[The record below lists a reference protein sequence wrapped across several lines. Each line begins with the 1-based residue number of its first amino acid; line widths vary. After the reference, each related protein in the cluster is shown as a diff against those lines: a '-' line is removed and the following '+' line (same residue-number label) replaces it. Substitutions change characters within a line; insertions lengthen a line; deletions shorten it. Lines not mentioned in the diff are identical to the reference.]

1 MKRNVKAIRVYLILK
16 YIVFFIVIFDT
27 FVAALNISEPMLGK
41 YFRFG
46 MVDINL
52 VNVLSLIIRQ
62 YSSFINIIASKCL

>member
-27 FVAALNISEPMLGK
+27 FVAALNISETMLGK

-52 VNVLSLIIRQ
+52 V
-62 YSSFINIIASKCL
+62 IIASKCL

>member
-16 YIVFFIVIFDT
+16 YIVFFIVICDT

-41 YFRFG
+41 YFQFG
-46 MVDINL
+46 MVDMNL